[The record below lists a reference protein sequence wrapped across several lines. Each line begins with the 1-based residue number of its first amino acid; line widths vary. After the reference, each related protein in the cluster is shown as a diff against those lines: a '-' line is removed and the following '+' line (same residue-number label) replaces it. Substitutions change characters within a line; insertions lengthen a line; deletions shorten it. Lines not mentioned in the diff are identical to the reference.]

1 MVRTNQAQPV
11 NLPPA
16 AWLASFAQSKR
27 LVDQFELQR
36 ATWLLDRRPRFVLVE
51 EQNDESKDNNPPPK
65 NLRAV
70 TAFDVAGLL
79 IAAGLAFFGA
89 TLLTFDLYWDFR
101 RQPFQLSS
109 HLPLADPL
117 ATGLPGLPAAPPE
130 VGIAKCMRL
139 ARWLR

>member
-36 ATWLLDRRPRFVLVE
+36 ATWLWDRRPRFVLV
-51 EQNDESKDNNPPPK
+51 DGSKV
-65 NLRAV
+65 LWGRIVVFGLIILVLA
-70 TAFDVAGLL
+70 AFDVAGLL

-89 TLLTFDLYWDFR
+89 TLLTFDLYWRIRWQRDYQACLR
-101 RQPFQLSS
+101 RL
-109 HLPLADPL
+109 L
-117 ATGLPGLPAAPPE
+117 
-130 VGIAKCMRL
+130 K
-139 ARWLR
+139 

>member
-36 ATWLLDRRPRFVLVE
+36 ATWLWDRRPRFVLVE

-70 TAFDVAGLL
+70 AAFDVAGLH

-89 TLLTFDLYWDFR
+89 TLLTWTSGAS
-101 RQPFQLSS
+101 LSS
-109 HLPLADPL
+109 SPVTFLWRIRWRRDYQACLR
-117 ATGLPGLPAAPPE
+117 
-130 VGIAKCMRL
+130 RL
-139 ARWLR
+139 LK

>member
-36 ATWLLDRRPRFVLVE
+36 ATWLWDRRPRFVLV
-51 EQNDESKDNNPPPK
+51 DGSKV
-65 NLRAV
+65 LWGRIVVFGLIILFLA
-70 TAFDVAGLL
+70 AFDVAGLL

-89 TLLTFDLYWDFR
+89 TLLTFDLYWRIRWQRDY
-101 RQPFQLSS
+101 QACLQ
-109 HLPLADPL
+109 
-117 ATGLPGLPAAPPE
+117 
-130 VGIAKCMRL
+130 RL
-139 ARWLR
+139 LK

>member
-36 ATWLLDRRPRFVLVE
+36 ATWLWDRRPRFVLV
-51 EQNDESKDNNPPPK
+51 DGSKVVFG
-65 NLRAV
+65 LIILFLA
-70 TAFDVAGLL
+70 AFDVAGLL

-89 TLLTFDLYWDFR
+89 TLLTFDLYWRIRWQRDY
-101 RQPFQLSS
+101 QACLQ
-109 HLPLADPL
+109 
-117 ATGLPGLPAAPPE
+117 
-130 VGIAKCMRL
+130 RL
-139 ARWLR
+139 LK